1 MMGREAAITRKT
13 NETEVEVKLCL
24 DGTGRGDIGTGIP
37 FFDHMLN
44 LFARHSFIDLVVI
57 GRGDTEV
64 DDHHLVE
71 DTGIALGMAFRQAMG
86 EKKGIERYG
95 FALLP
100 MDESLCSVSVDMS
113 GRPYLVYNVDF
124 TEYRS
129 GNFCVSLVGEF
140 FKAFSDHAGITLHI
154 NLLYGRNSHHIA
166 EAVFKATARAI
177 REALKVN
184 ANIAGVLSTKGSL

>member
-1 MMGREAAITRKT
+1 MGREAAITRKT
-13 NETEVEVKLCL
+13 NETEVQVKICL
-24 DGTGRGDIGTGIP
+24 DGTGRADIGTGIP

-44 LFARHSFIDLVVI
+44 LFARHSFIDLTVI

-71 DTGIALGMAFRQAMG
+71 DTGITLGMAFREALG

-95 FALLP
+95 SALLP
-100 MDESLCSVSVDMS
+100 MDESLCSAAVDLS

-124 TEYRS
+124 PEYRA
-129 GNFCVSLVGEF
+129 GNFSVSLVGEF
-140 FKAFSDHAGITLHI
+140 LKAFTDQAGITLHV

-166 EAVFKATARAI
+166 EAVFKAMARAI
-177 REALKVN
+177 REALKIN